1 MKRTQHL
8 RSNQHGG
15 VLVVALLMTAMAGIF
30 LTGWVALSSTRAAQS
45 RSTEN
50 AARRRLMLE
59 NSRAFARQMMMEQ
72 GFSGSAYVAGNR
84 EGELDGNLSG
94 NGWGGFNTS
103 AGLGYVDAS
112 TGSLQPLQLYG
123 LPTNV
128 QYPSTGNYNTFPP
141 YNLLGVRPGVF
152 FYSVQKAARPS
163 FYVGAAGAL
172 PDPFNSDGTVTTT
185 LDPFNAY
192 HFLKGIFPPLAGD
205 TFVIYRKPWR
215 ESGEIVVDANIQTD
229 GRVVVRDPASLFN
242 SATVNLGAKVRVG
255 LRSRRFYVQKCD
267 ANNRVTGSSN
277 GAAMVNGSAVTAG
290 SELMPMNLP
299 CVPSTFGPFNRSGT
313 DAPVAGAP
321 SMAQL
326 YRGELDIIKNTY
338 VPAGMPTPVPDHNPN
353 CLWQIQTREAT
364 SAPVRAAVQTISVG
378 TASGTS
384 TDPYWIEDQTSPTYP
399 PPAWPSGYP
408 PVWKVLFVNLQHTS
422 LPNLRIYGV
431 VHQVVLLGQTTNAEY
446 NSAANMDPRI
456 IIMVPDVASRAVQD
470 IRFVRENNR
479 PLVLGVKGDV
489 RQPLGMFWT
498 GPNINTGTSLTLEWR
513 LMLINEYR
521 QIMCNLPS
529 SGGGAADSVA
539 LYGGVLTNW
548 SFERYDSGAA
558 TRFQIYSDPLAG
570 LDTSTTPATP
580 KLTSTAGY
588 KLAAVLP
595 RDAWLEPYFTLQ

>member
-1 MKRTQHL
+1 MQRTRHL

-15 VLVVALLMTAMAGIF
+15 VLVLALLMTAMAGIF
-30 LTGWVALSSTRAAQS
+30 LTGWVALSSTRAVQA
-45 RSTEN
+45 RATEN

-59 NSRAFARQMMMEQ
+59 NSRAYARQMTMERM
-72 GFSGSAYVAGNR
+72 FSGSSTVAANQT
-84 EGELDGNLSG
+84 GELDPTGTSG
-94 NGWGGFNTS
+94 SGWGGLDTS
-103 AGLGYVDAS
+103 AGWGTVAN
-112 TGSLQPLQLYG
+112 PLQVYD
-123 LPTNV
+123 LPTQMN
-128 QYPSTGNYNTFPP
+128 YPAAGMYTTLFP
-141 YNLLGVRPGVF
+141 YNGLGLHPGASF
-152 FYSVQKAARPS
+152 ATTQKLVRPS
-163 FYVGAAGAL
+163 FYQGATGAL
-172 PDPFNSDGTVTTT
+172 PDPFNADGSVTTT
-185 LDPFNAY
+185 LDPYKSYLFG
-192 HFLKGIFPPLAGD
+192 KGIFPCLAGD

-229 GRVVVRDPASLFN
+229 GRLVVRDPASLFN

-255 LRSRRFYVQKCD
+255 LRSKRFYVQKCD

-277 GAAMVNGSAVTAG
+277 GAAMVNGSVVAAG

-299 CVPSTFGPFNRSGT
+299 CVPSTFGPFNRTGT
-313 DAPVAGAP
+313 DSPVAGAP
-321 SMAQL
+321 SMTQL

-338 VPAGMPTPVPDHNPN
+338 VPSGLPAPVPDHNPN

-364 SAPVRAAVQTISVG
+364 STPVRAAVQTISVG
-378 TASGTS
+378 TASGTPL
-384 TDPYWIEDQTSPTYP
+384 DPYWIEDQIAPTYP

-408 PVWKVLFVNLQHTS
+408 PVWKVLFINLQHAS

-456 IIMVPDVASRAVQD
+456 IIMVPDAASRAVQD

-479 PLVLGVKGDV
+479 PLILGVKGDV

-498 GPNINTGTSLTLEWR
+498 GPNVNTGTSLTLEWR

-529 SGGGAADSVA
+529 GGGGAADSVA
-539 LYGGVLTNW
+539 IYGGVLTNW
-548 SFERYDSGAA
+548 SFERYDAGVA
-558 TRFQIYSDPLAG
+558 TRFQIYSDPLTG
-570 LDTSTTPATP
+570 WDNSTSPATY
-580 KLTSTAGY
+580 KLTTTAGY
-588 KLAAVLP
+588 KLASLLP